1 MREQREI
8 IYSQRLQIINEDQSL
23 EKVTKGMIRRT
34 IHRVV
39 ESHTLTDQKE
49 WNLEGIVDFAHNS
62 ICAPDELSI
71 SDLEGKSAAEIEG
84 ILNEKSNGNLQRKT
98 RAIEWRQ
105 SNA

>member
-1 MREQREI
+1 
-8 IYSQRLQIINEDQSL
+8 
-23 EKVTKGMIRRT
+23 MIRRT

-84 ILNEKSNGNLQRKT
+84 HLKRKSNGNLQRKT

>member
-8 IYSQRLQIINEDQSL
+8 IYSQRLQIINEENSL

-39 ESHTLTDQKE
+39 ESHTLTDQKD

-71 SDLEGKSAAEIEG
+71 SDLEGKTAAEIEE
-84 ILNEKSNGNLQRKT
+84 LLSKKRWKSTKKNKSN
-98 RAIEWRQ
+98 
-105 SNA
+105 